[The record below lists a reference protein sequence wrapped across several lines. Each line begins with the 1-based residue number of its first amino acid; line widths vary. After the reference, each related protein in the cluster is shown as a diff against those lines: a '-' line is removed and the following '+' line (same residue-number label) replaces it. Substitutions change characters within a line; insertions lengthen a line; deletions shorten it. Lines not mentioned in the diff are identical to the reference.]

1 MASKEAIVLIFVIY
15 YDAKHQKDLHMF
27 TLPKSTEFNKRIPK
41 QKFYENIAV
50 TPAMKKAFVE
60 QIKIIYWRN
69 KIATTTLNLAAGE
82 QVMEIEVFEV
92 RLSAPELDESV
103 LRQIDREI
111 PYHILFLLEYEGKYR
126 AVIGYK
132 EVVVGKTA
140 FKVDRYY
147 STDWLDKD
155 DLPVHLEGLTLDA
168 VYENFVRQIAGD
180 VLVEENGTTL
190 KESIEQQK
198 QREQLEKQIAVL
210 EAKIRK
216 EKQPRKKFEMVQKLN
231 GMKGEQERKK

>member
-1 MASKEAIVLIFVIY
+1 MG
-15 YDAKHQKDLHMF
+15 
-27 TLPKSTEFNKRIPK
+27 LPVSTEFNKRIPK

-50 TPAMKKAFVE
+50 TPAMKRAFVE

-69 KIATTTLNLAAGE
+69 KIATTTLNLAAGG
-82 QVMEIEVFEV
+82 QVTEIEVVEV

-132 EVVVGKTA
+132 EAAAGKTA
-140 FKVDRYY
+140 FKIDRYY
-147 STDWLDKD
+147 STDWLYED

-168 VYENFVRQIAGD
+168 VYENFVRQIAGEA
-180 VLVEENGTTL
+180 LAEENGTTL
-190 KESIEQQK
+190 KESVEQQK
-198 QREQLEKQIAVL
+198 QREQIEKQIATL

-216 EKQPRKKFEMVQKLN
+216 EKQPKKKFEFVQKLN
-231 GMKGEQERKK
+231 ELKDSML

>member
-1 MASKEAIVLIFVIY
+1 MEENSLLNF
-15 YDAKHQKDLHMF
+15 
-27 TLPKSTEFNKRIPK
+27 PKSTEVNKRSPK

-50 TPAMKKAFVE
+50 TPAMKRAFVE
-60 QIKIIYWRN
+60 QIRIIYWRN

-82 QVMEIEVFEV
+82 QVTEIEVFEV
-92 RLSAPELDESV
+92 RLSAPKLDESV

-111 PYHILFLLEYEGKYR
+111 PYHILFLLEYEGRYQ

-132 EVVVGKTA
+132 EAAAGKTA

-147 STDWLDKD
+147 STDWLDED
-155 DLPVHLEGLTLDA
+155 DLPVHLDGFTLDA

-198 QREQLEKQIAVL
+198 QREQLEKQIVAL

-216 EKQPRKKFEMVQKLN
+216 EKQPKKKFELAQKLQ
-231 GMKGEQERKK
+231 KLKLE

>member
-1 MASKEAIVLIFVIY
+1 MKNVLG
-15 YDAKHQKDLHMF
+15 
-27 TLPKSTEFNKRIPK
+27 LPMTTEFNKRIPK

-50 TPAMKKAFVE
+50 TPVMKKAFVE

-82 QVMEIEVFEV
+82 QVTEIEVFEV

-132 EVVVGKTA
+132 EAAAGKTA

-147 STDWLDKD
+147 STDWLDED

-198 QREQLEKQIAVL
+198 QREQLEKQIAAL

-216 EKQPRKKFEMVQKLN
+216 EKQPKKKFEMVQKIKML
-231 GMKGEQERKK
+231 KERLKDV

>member
-1 MASKEAIVLIFVIY
+1 MLG
-15 YDAKHQKDLHMF
+15 
-27 TLPKSTEFNKRIPK
+27 LPMTTEFNKRIPK

-50 TPAMKKAFVE
+50 TPVMKKAFVE

-82 QVMEIEVFEV
+82 QVTEIEVFEV

-132 EVVVGKTA
+132 EAATGKTA

-147 STDWLDKD
+147 STDWLDED
-155 DLPVHLEGLTLDA
+155 DLPVHLDGLSLDA
-168 VYENFVRQIAGD
+168 VYENFVRQIAGE
-180 VLVEENGTTL
+180 VLADKNGTTL
-190 KESIEQQK
+190 KESVEQQK
-198 QREQLEKQIAVL
+198 QREQIEKQIATL

-216 EKQPRKKFEMVQKLN
+216 EKQPKKKFELVQKLSA
-231 GMKGEQERKK
+231 MKDIRERGK

>member
-1 MASKEAIVLIFVIY
+1 MLNF
-15 YDAKHQKDLHMF
+15 
-27 TLPKSTEFNKRIPK
+27 PKSTEFNKRIPK

-60 QIKIIYWRN
+60 QVRIIYWRN

-111 PYHILFLLEYEGKYR
+111 PYHILFLLEYEGRYQ

-132 EVVVGKTA
+132 EAAAGKTA

-210 EAKIRK
+210 EAKICK

>member
-1 MASKEAIVLIFVIY
+1 MEENSLLNF
-15 YDAKHQKDLHMF
+15 
-27 TLPKSTEFNKRIPK
+27 PKSTEFNKRIPK

-50 TPAMKKAFVE
+50 TPAMKRAFVE
-60 QIKIIYWRN
+60 QIRIIYWRN

-82 QVMEIEVFEV
+82 QVTEIEVFEV
-92 RLSAPELDESV
+92 RLSAPKLDESV

-132 EVVVGKTA
+132 EAAAGKTA

-147 STDWLDKD
+147 STDWLDED

-168 VYENFVRQIAGD
+168 VYENFVRQIAGEA
-180 VLVEENGTTL
+180 LAEENGTTL
-190 KESIEQQK
+190 KESVEQQK
-198 QREQLEKQIAVL
+198 QREQIEKQIATL

-216 EKQPRKKFEMVQKLN
+216 EKQPKKKFEFVQKLN
-231 GMKGEQERKK
+231 ELKDSML

>member
-1 MASKEAIVLIFVIY
+1 M
-15 YDAKHQKDLHMF
+15 
-27 TLPKSTEFNKRIPK
+27 
-41 QKFYENIAV
+41 
-50 TPAMKKAFVE
+50 
-60 QIKIIYWRN
+60 
-69 KIATTTLNLAAGE
+69 
-82 QVMEIEVFEV
+82 FEV

-111 PYHILFLLEYEGKYR
+111 PYHILFLLEYEGKYC

-132 EVVVGKTA
+132 EAAAGKTA

-147 STDWLDKD
+147 STDWLDED

-180 VLVEENGTTL
+180 ALGTGESASL
-190 KESIEQQK
+190 KDSVEQQK
-198 QREQLEKQIAVL
+198 QREQLEKQIAAL

-216 EKQPRKKFEMVQKLN
+216 EKQPKKKFELVQQ
-231 GMKGEQERKK
+231 MKSLQKKTETL

>member
-1 MASKEAIVLIFVIY
+1 MIG
-15 YDAKHQKDLHMF
+15 
-27 TLPKSTEFNKRIPK
+27 LPVSTEFNKRIPK

-60 QIKIIYWRN
+60 QIRIIYWRN
-69 KIATTTLNLAAGE
+69 KIATTTLNLATGE
-82 QVMEIEVFEV
+82 HVTEIEVFEV
-92 RLSAPELDESV
+92 RLSAPKLDESV

-111 PYHILFLLEYEGKYR
+111 PYHILFLLEYDGKYR
-126 AVIGYK
+126 AVSGYK
-132 EVVVGKTA
+132 EAAAGKTA

-147 STDWLDKD
+147 STDWLDED
-155 DLPVHLEGLTLDA
+155 DLPVHLDGLTLDA

-180 VLVEENGTTL
+180 VLGTGESASL
-190 KESIEQQK
+190 KDSVEQQK
-198 QREQLEKQIAVL
+198 QREQLEKQIAAL

-231 GMKGEQERKK
+231 GMKGEQERKKEK

>member
-1 MASKEAIVLIFVIY
+1 MLG
-15 YDAKHQKDLHMF
+15 
-27 TLPKSTEFNKRIPK
+27 LPVSTEFNKRIPK

-69 KIATTTLNLAAGE
+69 KIAATTLNLAAGE
-82 QVMEIEVFEV
+82 QVTEIEVFEM

-132 EVVVGKTA
+132 EAATGKTA

-147 STDWLDKD
+147 STDWLDED
-155 DLPVHLEGLTLDA
+155 DLPVHLDGLSLDA
-168 VYENFVRQIAGD
+168 VYENFVRQIAGE
-180 VLVEENGTTL
+180 VLADKNGTTL
-190 KESIEQQK
+190 KESVEQQK
-198 QREQLEKQIAVL
+198 QREQIEKQTATL

-216 EKQPRKKFEMVQKLN
+216 EKQPMKKFELVQKLSA
-231 GMKGEQERKK
+231 MKDIRERGK

>member
-1 MASKEAIVLIFVIY
+1 MLG
-15 YDAKHQKDLHMF
+15 
-27 TLPKSTEFNKRIPK
+27 LPVSTEFNKRIPK

-69 KIATTTLNLAAGE
+69 KIAATTLNLAAGE
-82 QVMEIEVFEV
+82 QVTEIEVVEM

-132 EVVVGKTA
+132 EAATGKTA

-147 STDWLDKD
+147 STDWLDED
-155 DLPVHLEGLTLDA
+155 DLPVHLDGLSLDA
-168 VYENFVRQIAGD
+168 VYENFVRQIAGE
-180 VLVEENGTTL
+180 VLADKNGTTL
-190 KESIEQQK
+190 KESVEQQK
-198 QREQLEKQIAVL
+198 QREQIEKQIATL

-216 EKQPRKKFEMVQKLN
+216 EKQPKKKFELVEKLSA
-231 GMKGEQERKK
+231 MKDIRERGK

>member
-1 MASKEAIVLIFVIY
+1 MLNF
-15 YDAKHQKDLHMF
+15 
-27 TLPKSTEFNKRIPK
+27 PKSTEFNKRIPK

-50 TPAMKKAFVE
+50 TSAMKKAFVE
-60 QIKIIYWRN
+60 QIRIIYWRN
-69 KIATTTLNLAAGE
+69 KIATTTLNLAAGG
-82 QVMEIEVFEV
+82 QVTEIEVFAV

-111 PYHILFLLEYEGKYR
+111 PYHILFLLEYEGRYQ

-132 EVVVGKTA
+132 EAAAGKTA

-147 STDWLDKD
+147 STDWLDED

-168 VYENFVRQIAGD
+168 VYENFVRQVAGD

-198 QREQLEKQIAVL
+198 QREQLEKQIAAL

-216 EKQPRKKFEMVQKLN
+216 EKQPKKKFELVQQ
-231 GMKGEQERKK
+231 MKSLKQR

>member
-1 MASKEAIVLIFVIY
+1 MIG
-15 YDAKHQKDLHMF
+15 
-27 TLPKSTEFNKRIPK
+27 LPKSTEFNKRIPK
-41 QKFYENIAV
+41 QKFYDNLSV
-50 TPAMKKAFVE
+50 MPALKKAFTE

-69 KIATTTLNLAAGE
+69 KIAATTLNLAAGE
-82 QVMEIEVFEV
+82 QVTEIEGFEV
-92 RLSAPELDESV
+92 RLSAPKLDESV

-132 EVVVGKTA
+132 EAAAGKTA
-140 FKVDRYY
+140 FKVDCYY
-147 STDWLDKD
+147 STDWLDED
-155 DLPVHLEGLTLDA
+155 DLPVHLDGLTLDA

-180 VLVEENGTTL
+180 VLLEENGTTL

>member
-1 MASKEAIVLIFVIY
+1 MLG
-15 YDAKHQKDLHMF
+15 
-27 TLPKSTEFNKRIPK
+27 LPVSTEFNKRIPK

-50 TPAMKKAFVE
+50 TPAMKRAFVE
-60 QIKIIYWRN
+60 QIRIIYWRN

-82 QVMEIEVFEV
+82 QVTEIEVFEV

-111 PYHILFLLEYEGKYR
+111 PYHILFLLEYEGRYQ

-132 EVVVGKTA
+132 EAAAGKTA

-147 STDWLDKD
+147 STDWLDED
-155 DLPVHLEGLTLDA
+155 DLPVHLDGLSLDA
-168 VYENFVRQIAGD
+168 VYENFVRQIAGGALTD
-180 VLVEENGTTL
+180 ENGTTL

>member
-1 MASKEAIVLIFVIY
+1 ML
-15 YDAKHQKDLHMF
+15 DL
-27 TLPKSTEFNKRIPK
+27 PVSTEFNKRIPK

-82 QVMEIEVFEV
+82 QVTEIEVFEV

-132 EVVVGKTA
+132 EAAAGKTA
-140 FKVDRYY
+140 FKVDHYY
-147 STDWLDKD
+147 STDWLDEE

-168 VYENFVRQIAGD
+168 VYGNFVRQIAGD

-198 QREQLEKQIAVL
+198 QREQLEKQIAAL

-216 EKQPRKKFEMVQKLN
+216 EKQPKKKFELVQQ
-231 GMKGEQERKK
+231 MKSLQKKTETL